1 MKKVLNRYNSYKQKI
16 GLYMEREKKGE
27 RIRKFKSHK

>member
-1 MKKVLNRYNSYKQKI
+1 MNKVLNRYNSYKQKI

-27 RIRKFKSHK
+27 RIRILKNK